1 MTIISFSFT
10 AVARLGVPPGKWF
23 CLARTGLGFEQ
34 YSCCVCHMHHENFEK
49 HWRQLKCMHPLN
61 EEGWRSRL
69 DSALDATLRELGY
82 YEKTMSEVETMK
94 SRLKD
99 LIYKPDNYIVN
110 SEFKKVI
117 DSDQLA
123 RVRILTDGPECIVK
137 SVFPTIPPAHIIT
150 GKSRLSISELD
161 KISQVHVGTNESD
174 IRIPQTRF
182 LISSKPLKTSSIQTH
197 YRRLTP
203 EVISAILESR

>member
-1 MTIISFSFT
+1 
-10 AVARLGVPPGKWF
+10 
-23 CLARTGLGFEQ
+23 
-34 YSCCVCHMHHENFEK
+34 
-49 HWRQLKCMHPLN
+49 MHPLT